1 MHGHGGPRLAHQMSH
16 QKVETSIWV
25 SEDPMRSLAPGID
38 QKKPIRQPRCLEG
51 WQAPAP
57 LSDSHGACLVP
68 RRAYAKALLH
78 PILP

>member
-38 QKKPIRQPRCLEG
+38 QKNRF
-51 WQAPAP
+51 
-57 LSDSHGACLVP
+57 DSHDVWRVAGACATLGFAW
-68 RRAYAKALLH
+68 R
-78 PILP
+78 LP